1 MWKWVRELD
10 SILRGEATRLP
21 ALREGKINVAV
32 GGLSVLLVL
41 LGAFYGFG
49 MGWYALFNR
58 DAPEFQQTLASTV
71 KVPALFLLTLA
82 VTFPSLYV
90 FNALVGSRLQVGSLF
105 RLLLAS
111 LAVTLAVLASFGPIV
126 AFFSVTTSS
135 YHFIS
140 VLNVL
145 MFAVAGG
152 LGLAF
157 LLQTLN
163 RLTVA
168 GRPQPAPEAPVPV
181 PADAPPPSASAAP
194 APPPG
199 ALDAAGGHVLGRNVK
214 VVFYVWV
221 VVFALVGAQMS
232 WVLRPFIGDPAQ
244 PFTWFRPRQSH
255 FFEAVWNDLRHLVP

>member
-1 MWKWVRELD
+1 MGKWVRELD

-41 LGAFYGFG
+41 LGASYGFC
-49 MGWYALFNR
+49 MGWYALCNR
-58 DAPEFQQTLASTV
+58 DAPEFRQALASTV

-90 FNALVGSRLQVGSLF
+90 FNALVGSRLRVGSLF

-111 LAVTLAVLASFGPIV
+111 LAVALAVLASFGPIV

-145 MFAVAGG
+145 TFAAAGG

-163 RLTVA
+163 RLIVA
-168 GRPQPAPEAPVPV
+168 GKPPPA
-181 PADAPPPSASAAP
+181 PADAPVPPAGPPAAAP
-194 APPPG
+194 PG
-199 ALDAAGGHVLGRNVK
+199 PLDPAGGHVLGRNVK

-232 WVLRPFIGDPAQ
+232 WVLRPFVGDPAQ
-244 PFTWFRPRQSH
+244 PFTWFRPRQSN
-255 FFEAVWNDLRHLVP
+255 FFEAVWDDLRNLAP

>member
-1 MWKWVRELD
+1 MWQWVRELD

-21 ALREGKINVAV
+21 ALREGKINIAV

-41 LGAFYGFG
+41 LGAFYGFC

-58 DAPEFQQTLASTV
+58 DAPEFQQALASTV
-71 KVPALFLLTLA
+71 KVPALFLLTLV

-135 YHFIS
+135 YPFIS

-145 MFAVAGG
+145 LFAVAGG
-152 LGLAF
+152 LTIA
-157 LLQTLN
+157 
-163 RLTVA
+163 A
-168 GRPQPAPEAPVPV
+168 RPQPAPEAPVPV
-181 PADAPPPSASAAP
+181 PADAPPPPAGPAASA
-194 APPPG
+194 PPG
-199 ALDAAGGHVLGRNVK
+199 ALDPAGGHVLGRNVK